1 MEGPGETRAGSG
13 SGPAAER
20 PAAAARST
28 AERHSSRPVT
38 TAGRRSARSD
48 AAAGLRAALTAAVRG
63 EVAFDTTA
71 RALMTMDASN
81 YRRVPLGVV
90 APRDAD
96 DVAAVLTVCR
106 EHGVPVV
113 ARGGGTSI
121 AGQATGTGVVLDFT
135 RHMNRLLAL
144 DPEARTA
151 VVQPGL
157 VLDRLQDAAAPHGL
171 RFGPDPSTHSRCT
184 LGGMIGNNSCG
195 SHSVAW
201 GTTADSV
208 RELSVLDGRGGARR
222 PGQGWSGAPDGL
234 RALVEGELALLR
246 TGFPDLPRRISGYA
260 LDALLPE
267 RGADVARA
275 FCSSEGTL
283 GVLTEAVVRLVEA
296 PRARALAVLGYADES
311 AAAEAAPALLPY
323 GPLTVEGMAADL
335 VPPGTPGLPA
345 GGAWLFVETGGDTAA
360 EARAHAAAI
369 VRAADAADALVVT
382 DPAAQRALWRVR
394 EDASGT
400 ATRMPD
406 GSEAWPGWEDCA
418 VPPARL
424 GAYLRDFRGLLRAHE
439 LRGTPYG
446 HFGDGCIHVRIDF
459 DLLTGPGVA
468 RFRRF
473 SEDLADLVVSHGG
486 SLSGEHGDGQARA
499 ELLPRM
505 YGPDLIAL
513 FERAKALWDPDDLL
527 NPGMLVRPAPLDT
540 NLRFAPLPRE
550 PVPVVFG
557 YPEDGGDFSAAVR
570 RCVGVAKC
578 RTTGPGPGSGAVM
591 CPSFRATGEEEH
603 STRGR
608 ARLLHEMLAGEVIT
622 DGWRSPEV
630 RDALDLCL
638 SCKGCRSDCP
648 VGVDMATYKAEFL
661 HHHYAGRRRPAA
673 HYTMGRLPV
682 WLHLIARTRTAGL
695 VNLLAGV
702 VPLAGLAKRL
712 GGIAGERDLPR
723 LATVPFSRWYRGWA
737 GQRDAGVEREEGV
750 GPDDGA
756 EWVEGVGPDEGVE
769 RVEGVGPDEGVEWVE
784 WGERDR
790 PEARAPRWGPRQVLR
805 PPRPE
810 QLAAGTLDEAG
821 LRAGDEAEHG
831 AGDEAEH
838 GAGDEAGLRMGD
850 GAGLG
855 AGDGA
860 GLRAEAEAGLP
871 AGAEDGE
878 RDGDGGDVYR
888 RPPATVLLWTDTF
901 TEYLSPSVGRAALRV
916 LEAAGLEVI
925 VPPTPRTRRK
935 PAWLKRR
942 RASREPDPTQG
953 GPARTPFTSRK
964 GRLCCGLTYIS
975 TGQLDQ
981 ARAVLRRTLD
991 LLDPFLAPA
1000 PALAPEAA
1008 LEAGPELAPPGLP
1021 LVVLEPSCAAT
1032 LRSDLPELLHDD
1044 PRAAR
1049 VAASVVTF
1057 AEALERYAPGWTPPA
1072 LDRPV
1077 VGQTHCHQHAVLG
1090 DTPDRRLRA
1099 AAGLTGDLSGGCCGL
1114 AGNFGFEKGHYEVS
1128 VACAEEQLLPA
1139 VRAAPEDTLI
1149 LADGFS
1155 CRTQLEHLAGR
1166 RGAHL
1171 AEVLADGLDRG
1182 ERGEG

>member
-1 MEGPGETRAGSG
+1 MDGPGQTRAEARSGRHASASG
-13 SGPAAER
+13 STSG
-20 PAAAARST
+20 S
-28 AERHSSRPVT
+28 
-38 TAGRRSARSD
+38 
-48 AAAGLRAALTAAVRG
+48 AAGLRAALTAAVRG
-63 EVAFDTTA
+63 EVAFDATA

-96 DVAAVLTVCR
+96 DAAAVLAVCR

-222 PGQGWSGAPDGL
+222 LGQGWSGAPDGL

-260 LDALLPE
+260 LDTLLPE

-275 FCSSEGTL
+275 FCGSEGTL

-296 PRARALAVLGYADES
+296 PRARALAVLAYADES
-311 AAAEAAPALLPY
+311 AAAEAAPALLPH

-335 VPPGTPGLPA
+335 VPPGTSGLPP
-345 GGAWLFVETGGDTAA
+345 GGAWLFVETGGGTAA
-360 EARAHAAAI
+360 EARAHADAI

-424 GAYLRDFRGLLRAHE
+424 GAYLRDFRGLLRAHG

-527 NPGMLVRPAPLDT
+527 NPGMLVRPAPLDS
-540 NLRFAPLPRE
+540 NLRFAPLPRG

-557 YPEDGGDFSAAVR
+557 YPEDGGDFPAAVR

-578 RTTGPGPGSGAVM
+578 RTTEVVPGSGAVM
-591 CPSFRATGEEEH
+591 CPSFRATGEEQH

-608 ARLLHEMLAGEVIT
+608 ARLLHEMLAGEVVT

-673 HYTMGRLPV
+673 HYSMGRLPV
-682 WLHLIARTRTAGL
+682 WLRLVARTRTAAL
-695 VNLLAGV
+695 VNALAGIR
-702 VPLAGLAKRL
+702 PLADLAKRL

-723 LATVPFSRWYRGWA
+723 PATVPFSRWYRGWA
-737 GQRDAGVEREEGV
+737 GER
-750 GPDDGA
+750 
-756 EWVEGVGPDEGVE
+756 DEG
-769 RVEGVGPDEGVEWVE
+769 
-784 WGERDR
+784 
-790 PEARAPRWGPRQVLR
+790 EARSA
-805 PPRPE
+805 
-810 QLAAGTLDEAG
+810 
-821 LRAGDEAEHG
+821 
-831 AGDEAEH
+831 
-838 GAGDEAGLRMGD
+838 
-850 GAGLG
+850 
-855 AGDGA
+855 
-860 GLRAEAEAGLP
+860 
-871 AGAEDGE
+871 
-878 RDGDGGDVYR
+878 
-888 RPPATVLLWTDTF
+888 PPATVLLWTDTF

-916 LEAAGLEVI
+916 LEAAGLRVI
-925 VPPTPRTRRK
+925 VPATPRTRWK
-935 PAWLKRR
+935 PSWPKRTEAGEEAALTR
-942 RASREPDPTQG
+942 SALTRSPLTRWN
-953 GPARTPFTSRK
+953 PARPLFTMRR

-1000 PALAPEAA
+1000 PG
-1008 LEAGPELAPPGLP
+1008 GPPDPP

-1032 LRSDLPELLHDD
+1032 LRSDLPELLPDD

-1057 AEALERYAPGWTPPA
+1057 AEALERYAPGWTPPV

-1090 DTPDRRLRA
+1090 DAPDRRLRA

-1114 AGNFGFEKGHYEVS
+1114 AGNFGFERGHYDVS

-1139 VRAAPEDTLI
+1139 VRGAADDAVV

-1155 CRTQLEHLAGR
+1155 CRTQLAQLAGR
-1166 RGAHL
+1166 RGSHL
-1171 AEVLADGLDRG
+1171 AEVLAEALTRNPEPAAAHDSPGG
-1182 ERGEG
+1182 HGHGHGQGHGGGAEH